1 MVMNDLNDMLF
12 FAEVAERGGFSAA
25 ARALGLP
32 KQRLSRRVAE
42 LEARLGVRLL
52 QRTTRKLS
60 LTAIG
65 EQYLRHCQAVRDESQ
80 AADEIVAQARREP
93 SGLVRLSCPVTL
105 AQTVVGPMMPR
116 FLARYPRVRVA
127 MEISNRVVDVVDEGI
142 DLALRVRPSV
152 GDGGRL
158 VARVL
163 GRSRALLVA
172 SPALLQRQ
180 GRPDDPGALAGLDT
194 VAMSG
199 ADGPAVWPLSGPEGR
214 SHRHEHR
221 PRYVA
226 DDLVSL
232 KFAVVAG
239 VGMAPLPDYL
249 CEDELRD
256 GTLVEVLP
264 GWEPAAGIVH
274 AVFASRRGM
283 VPAVRVL
290 LDFLAAEWANHS
302 PDLAIDISN

>member
-1 MVMNDLNDMLF
+1 MNDLNDMLY

-80 AADEIVAQARREP
+80 AADEVVAQARREP
-93 SGLVRLSCPVTL
+93 TGLVRLSCPVTL
-105 AQTVVGPMMPR
+105 AQTVVGPMLPR
-116 FLARYPRVRVA
+116 FLERHPRVRVA
-127 MEISNRVVDVVDEGI
+127 MEVSNRVVDVVEEGV

-158 VARVL
+158 VVRVL
-163 GRSRALLVA
+163 GRSRALLVG
-172 SPALLQRQ
+172 SPLQLQRQ
-180 GRPDDPGALAGLDT
+180 GWPDGPAALSALDT

-199 ADGPAVWPLSGPEGR
+199 ADAPAVWPLSGPEGR
-214 SHRHEHR
+214 THRHEHQ

-239 VGMAPLPDYL
+239 VGIAPLPDYL
-249 CEDELRD
+249 CEAERRA

-283 VPAVRVL
+283 VPAVRAL
-290 LDFLAAEWANHS
+290 LDFLVAEWASGSAESGLYITN
-302 PDLAIDISN
+302 